1 MGKSSQRKGADGE
14 RELAGI
20 LAEYGYAVKRG
31 ESQNYGTQ
39 PDLIGLPNIHCE
51 VKRTQQLRLH
61 DALEQAKRDSV
72 KFGDGLPTVFFRR
85 NREKWQVCMYLTD
98 WLKLYGGLNEQ
109 GYSPEIGAAA
119 AEE

>member
-1 MGKSSQRKGADGE
+1 MGKMQQRKGAAGE

-20 LAEYGYAVKRG
+20 LAEYGYPVQRG
-31 ESQNYGTQ
+31 GSETYGTV

-85 NREKWQVCMYLTD
+85 NREKWHVCMYLED
-98 WLKLYGGLNEQ
+98 WLKLYGGSNE
-109 GYSPEIGAAA
+109 
-119 AEE
+119 

>member
-1 MGKSSQRKGADGE
+1 MPISADFCRVLEVLMGKGSQRKGADGE

-20 LAEYGYAVKRG
+20 LAGYGYPVQRG
-31 ESQNYGTQ
+31 DSQNYGTQ

-72 KFGDGLPTVFFRR
+72 KFHDGLPTVFFRR
-85 NREKWQVCMYLTD
+85 NREKWQVCMYLDD
-98 WLKLYGGLNEQ
+98 WLKLYGGLNE
-109 GYSPEIGAAA
+109 
-119 AEE
+119 